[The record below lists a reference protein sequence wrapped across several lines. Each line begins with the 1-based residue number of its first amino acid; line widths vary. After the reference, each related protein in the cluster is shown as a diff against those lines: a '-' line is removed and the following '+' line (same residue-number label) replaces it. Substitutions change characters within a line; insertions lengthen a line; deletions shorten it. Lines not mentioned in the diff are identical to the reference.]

1 MKNSN
6 KSRLIPSINS
16 RGTIEYKGFLFSNKR
31 KKLIKYVDTCIKLRL
46 NPNSTI
52 LYTIFTIIQ
61 KMKKVIK

>member
-16 RGTIEYKGFLFSNKR
+16 RGTIEFRGFSFSNKR
-31 KKLIKYVDTCIKLRL
+31 KELIKYVDTCTKLGL
-46 NPNSTI
+46 NPNST

>member
-16 RGTIEYKGFLFSNKR
+16 RGTIEFRGFLFSNKR
-31 KKLIKYVDTCIKLRL
+31 KNLIKYVDVCTKLGL

-61 KMKKVIK
+61 KIIRL